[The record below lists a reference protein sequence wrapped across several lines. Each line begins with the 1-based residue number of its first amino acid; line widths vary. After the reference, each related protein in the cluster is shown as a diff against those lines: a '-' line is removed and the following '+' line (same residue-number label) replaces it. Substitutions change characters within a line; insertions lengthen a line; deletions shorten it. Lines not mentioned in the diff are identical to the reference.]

1 MLQNNSML
9 WRNFD
14 GGHFYSQGYPDNL
27 HCSVRATVGPD
38 TISCVSQTETVLIS
52 NQGKIVQRIAGARA
66 GCMLS
71 PNLENCA
78 VWQYHGETTS
88 LAVRTPRGEVVV
100 ANRVSPFGMEV
111 PFRPSW
117 SADSEIVTFE
127 INKRVCVYKPRS
139 QEYRC
144 IADGYNPSFG
154 GRNGREI
161 LFNDH
166 RGRIWTINGEG
177 GQLKLVSE
185 GPARRAAHWASNGR
199 FIYYKPKWWPI
210 ELVILRLADGRTQ
223 RISFRGHLDDL
234 PEDDVYLL
242 ANP

>member
-1 MLQNNSML
+1 
-9 WRNFD
+9 
-14 GGHFYSQGYPDNL
+14 
-27 HCSVRATVGPD
+27 V
-38 TISCVSQTETVLIS
+38 
-52 NQGKIVQRIAGARA
+52 
-66 GCMLS
+66 LS

-88 LAVRTPRGEVVV
+88 FAVRSPRGEVVV

-127 INKRVCVYKPRS
+127 INARVCVFRLKNQDY
-139 QEYRC
+139 QC
-144 IADGYNPSFG
+144 IADGHNPSFG
-154 GRNGREI
+154 GPAGREI

-166 RGRIWTINGEG
+166 NGRVWITNGEG
-177 GQLKLVSE
+177 RQPKLVSD
-185 GPARRAAHWASNGR
+185 GPVRRAAHWASNGR
-199 FIYYKPKWWPI
+199 FIYYKPKLWPI
-210 ELVILRLADGRTQ
+210 ELEILRLADGRRQ

-242 ANP
+242 RNP